1 MAKLQLSFITG
12 KHDRITPLIDGEVDI
27 EGIELVPTISDASET
42 FWRQLKF
49 GEFQVSEMSLSSY
62 LIAREQGIEGDY
74 LPVFPHR
81 EFFWTR
87 WSYHVDSGIKK
98 PEDLVGKSIG
108 VGEYQQT
115 AVLWTRGILEHDF
128 GVSQFSVDWW
138 MERTEE
144 LSHGGIT
151 GFKPME
157 GIKFHRVPEDKSLA
171 TMLLNHEIDCATVGR
186 ALTPETNI
194 IDRSTTIR
202 PPRDADWT
210 KIKPLFPDRIAEG
223 ARFFNKWGFVPAN
236 HGYIIRGDV
245 VKQYPWVTFNLYK
258 AFVASKQLAEERFPR
273 QIPSVLFF
281 GREYLEQTRK
291 IFGGTDVVPYGV
303 AANYKMVETAIMISN
318 EQGFIKSRPKPEE
331 LFAEQLRG
339 L

>member
-1 MAKLQLSFITG
+1 
-12 KHDRITPLIDGEVDI
+12 
-27 EGIELVPTISDASET
+27 
-42 FWRQLKF
+42 
-49 GEFQVSEMSLSSY
+49 MSLSSY
-62 LIAREQGIEGDY
+62 LIARERGLEGDY
-74 LPVFPHR
+74 LPVFPSR
-81 EFFWTR
+81 SLFWTG
-87 WSYHVDSGIKK
+87 WSIHTDSGIKK

-115 AVLWTRGILEHDF
+115 AALWTRGILEHDF

-138 MERTEE
+138 MERTEV
-144 LSHGGIT
+144 LSHGGAT

-157 GIKFHRVPEDKSLA
+157 GIKFHRILEDKSMA
-171 TMLLNHEIDCATVGR
+171 TMLLNHELDCATIGR

-202 PPRDADWT
+202 PPKDADWS

-258 AFVASKQLAEERFPR
+258 AFVASKQMAEERFPH

-281 GREYLEQTRK
+281 GREYLEQTK
-291 IFGGTDVVPYGV
+291 NIFGGTDFMPYGV
-303 AANYKMVETAIMISN
+303 AANHKMLETAIMFSH
-318 EQGFIKSRPKPEE
+318 EQGFIKSRPKPEDI
-331 LFAEQLRG
+331 FAEQLKG

>member
-1 MAKLQLSFITG
+1 MAKLRLSLVTG
-12 KHDRITPLIDGEVDI
+12 RHDRVAPLIDGEVEV

-49 GEFQVSEMSLSSY
+49 GEFQVSEMSLSSF
-62 LIAREQGIEGDY
+62 LIARERGLDGHY
-74 LPVFPHR
+74 LPVFPNR
-81 EFFWTR
+81 QLFWTN

-98 PEDLVGKSIG
+98 PEDLAGKSIG

-115 AVLWTRGILEHDF
+115 AALWMRGIIEHDF

-144 LSHGGIT
+144 LSHGGAT
-151 GFKPME
+151 GFKPMD
-157 GIKFHRVPEDKSLA
+157 GIKFHRIPEDKSLA
-171 TMLLNHEIDCATVGR
+171 TMLLNHELDCATVGR

-202 PPRDADWT
+202 PPKDADWT

-223 ARFFNKWGFVPAN
+223 KRFFDKWGFVPAN

-245 VKQYPWVTFNLYK
+245 AKEYPWAAFNLYK
-258 AFVASKQLAEERFPR
+258 AFVASKQLAESRFPR
-273 QIPSVLFF
+273 EIPSVLFF
-281 GREYLEQTRK
+281 GREYLDQTK
-291 IFGGTDVVPYGV
+291 KMFGGGDFVPYGV
-303 AANYKMVETAIMISN
+303 QANYKMLETAIMISN
-318 EQGFIKSRPKPEE
+318 EQGFIKVRPKPEE
-331 LFAEQLRG
+331 LFPEILHS